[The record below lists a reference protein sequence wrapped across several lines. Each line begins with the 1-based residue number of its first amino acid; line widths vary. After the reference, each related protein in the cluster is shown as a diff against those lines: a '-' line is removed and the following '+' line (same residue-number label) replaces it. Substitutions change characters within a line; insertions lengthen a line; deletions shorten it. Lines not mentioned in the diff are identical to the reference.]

1 LQEKKMKFWRVSGL
15 ERRNLPWIYAFL
27 APTLVMFLM
36 FYLWPILTV
45 IYTSFTRWNGMTE
58 PQWAG
63 LVNYRRLFSL
73 KSFLISLRNLGLW
86 ALIAATLHTFFGTAV
101 ALAFYQ
107 APPGWKIV
115 RTVFMIPNV
124 ISGAAW
130 AMIYRFL
137 FNNEFGILNNFVR
150 IFHRDFNVNWFFES
164 PAAFWAITFTW
175 LFYAVVITLVVLAD
189 LMAIPQEVHEAA
201 IIDGASGFQ
210 ILGRIDL
217 PLCRFSI
224 GTSVIMGVTSRISMY
239 EAIALTSRG
248 GPGDDTMSLS
258 LILVKNISDYNY
270 GLANAAAMVMLVL
283 GALIM
288 LACNRIF
295 RMNQP
300 V

>member
-1 LQEKKMKFWRVSGL
+1 MKFQTISSL
-15 ERRNLPWIYAFL
+15 ERRSLPWIYAFL
-27 APTLVMFLM
+27 APTVIMFLM

-45 IYTSFTRWNGMTE
+45 MYTSFTRWNGMTSPE
-58 PQWAG
+58 WTG
-63 LVNYRRLFSL
+63 IVNFKRLFGM

-86 ALIAATLHTFFGTAV
+86 SLIAAVLHTFFGVMV
-101 ALAFYQ
+101 ALMFFKT
-107 APPGWKIV
+107 PPGWKFV

-137 FNNEFGILNNFVR
+137 FNNEFGLLNNVIR
-150 IFHRDFNVNWFFES
+150 IIDKGFNVNWFFES

-175 LFYAVVITLVVLAD
+175 LFYAVVITLVVLSD
-189 LMAIPQEVHEAA
+189 LMAISADVHEAA
-201 IIDGASGFQ
+201 IIDGASGWQ
-210 ILGRIDL
+210 IMTRIDL

-258 LILVKNISDYNY
+258 MILVKAISDFNY
-270 GLANAAAMVMLVL
+270 GLANSAAMVMLIL

-288 LACNRIF
+288 LICNRAF
-295 RMNQP
+295 RMNVP

>member
-1 LQEKKMKFWRVSGL
+1 MKTAAISRL
-15 ERRNLPWIYAFL
+15 ERQNLPWIYAFL
-27 APTLVMFLM
+27 APTLIMFLM
-36 FYLWPILTV
+36 FYLWPIFTV
-45 IYTSFTRWNGMTE
+45 IYTSFTKWNGMTS
-58 PQWAG
+58 PQWTG
-63 LVNYRRLFSL
+63 LVNYQRLFSM
-73 KSFLISLRNLGLW
+73 KSFLISLKNLGLW
-86 ALIAATLHTFFGTAV
+86 ALIAAVFHTLFGVLV
-101 ALAFYQ
+101 ALAFFK

-137 FNNEFGILNNFVR
+137 FNNDFGILNNIIR
-150 IFHRDFNVNWFFES
+150 IFNRDFNVNWFYES

-175 LFYAVVITLVVLAD
+175 LFYAVVISLVVLAD
-189 LMAIPQEVHEAA
+189 LMAISKDVHEAA
-201 IIDGASGFQ
+201 TIDGASGWQ
-210 ILGRIDL
+210 VMTRIDL

-270 GLANAAAMVMLVL
+270 GLANAAAMVMLIL
-283 GALIM
+283 GAGIM
-288 LACNRIF
+288 LACNRAF
-295 RMNQP
+295 RMNDQ
-300 V
+300 

>member
-1 LQEKKMKFWRVSGL
+1 MKIWAINKL

-27 APTLVMFLM
+27 APTLLMFLM

-45 IYTSFTRWNGMTE
+45 IHTSFTRWNGMTSPE
-58 PQWAG
+58 WIG
-63 LVNYRRLFSL
+63 LANYRRLVSL
-73 KSFLISLRNLGLW
+73 KSFVISLKNLGLW
-86 ALIAATLHTFFGTAV
+86 ALIAGTLHTLFGVLA
-101 ALAFYQ
+101 ALAFFK
-107 APPGWKIV
+107 APPGWKFV

-137 FNNEFGILNNFVR
+137 FNNEFGVLNSIIRV
-150 IFHRDFNVNWFFES
+150 FHREFSLNWFYES

-175 LFYAVVITLVVLAD
+175 LFYAVVISLVVLAD
-189 LMAIPQEVHEAA
+189 LMAISADVPEAA
-201 IIDGASGFQ
+201 IIDGASEFQ
-210 ILGRIDL
+210 IMTRIDL

-239 EAIALTSRG
+239 EAVALTSRG

-258 LILVKNISDYNY
+258 MILVKNISDYNY
-270 GLANAAAMVMLVL
+270 GMANAAGMVMLIL

-288 LACNRIF
+288 LICNRAF

-300 V
+300 I